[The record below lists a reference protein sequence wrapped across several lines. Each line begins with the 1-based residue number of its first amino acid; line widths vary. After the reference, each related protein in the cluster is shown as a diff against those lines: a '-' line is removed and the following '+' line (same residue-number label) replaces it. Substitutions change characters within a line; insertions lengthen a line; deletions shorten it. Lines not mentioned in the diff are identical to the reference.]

1 MIIALFLGVALIEPR
16 RVLALL
22 PQLGFAG
29 VVALCTCAP
38 FFNSVVGPK
47 PLTTGILRSEWV
59 SISQV
64 LLFFGFQL
72 FILLCGAL
80 PNLKEDYAAKRAKW
94 AVILVCLIM
103 GAAYLAHR
111 QIGNPFSGY
120 VLAAQAVPALLIA
133 FVVTNLRV
141 PIVARQ
147 ILLAG
152 ALLMFVIEFV
162 VVFDRTITLFKTY
175 FQLSVLLWL
184 AALLWFAT
192 QKTVCG
198 RVTRLAQMSI
208 VCVSIMS
215 GSILVK
221 SILPDF
227 TRRLQ
232 AANLDG
238 VAPLLL
244 SERDMGKLLQWMS
257 ANIQGF
263 PRILDAWGA
272 GGLGRVTMNLGF
284 PDFAHWEAHTIKRG
298 VPHQEILRRRDL
310 INEFYNTTDAKR
322 AHEILLANEINF
334 FVVSDTERRTYP
346 DSSSSIP
353 FQKFDMNPQFF
364 NLIHREGGAALYA
377 PQSP

>member
-1 MIIALFLGVALIEPR
+1 
-16 RVLALL
+16 
-22 PQLGFAG
+22 
-29 VVALCTCAP
+29 
-38 FFNSVVGPK
+38 
-47 PLTTGILRSEWV
+47 
-59 SISQV
+59 
-64 LLFFGFQL
+64 
-72 FILLCGAL
+72 
-80 PNLKEDYAAKRAKW
+80 
-94 AVILVCLIM
+94 
-103 GAAYLAHR
+103 
-111 QIGNPFSGY
+111 
-120 VLAAQAVPALLIA
+120 
-133 FVVTNLRV
+133 
-141 PIVARQ
+141 
-147 ILLAG
+147 
-152 ALLMFVIEFV
+152 
-162 VVFDRTITLFKTY
+162 
-175 FQLSVLLWL
+175 
-184 AALLWFAT
+184 
-192 QKTVCG
+192 
-198 RVTRLAQMSI
+198 
-208 VCVSIMS
+208 MS

-310 INEFYNTTDAKR
+310 INEFYNTTDAAR
-322 AHEILLANEINF
+322 AHEILVANGINF

-346 DSSSSIP
+346 ESSASIP
-353 FQKFDMNPQFF
+353 FQKFDMNPQLFT
-364 NLIHREGGAALYA
+364 LIHREGGAALYA